1 MKKEGI
7 WDEGKMRKRRKRIK
21 EEKRDRGRRKEGERE
36 AKRTRT
42 QTRGSTVFPG
52 RRRFPK
58 QPTYRGVLGGGALC
72 MGMSGVVVAL
82 HEEV

>member
-1 MKKEGI
+1 
-7 WDEGKMRKRRKRIK
+7 MRKRRKRIK

-36 AKRTRT
+36 ASRRRRRRRTRT